1 MKSNYVEKYHKKR
14 KKKFLEFYFKGLT
27 YPRTTVSELY
37 QLLKEVFMR
46 AIQIEKPKYSNKT
59 IEYINDVN
67 NFGIL
72 LENYPR
78 ASAEEIL
85 SGVIPHVLEKK

>member
-1 MKSNYVEKYHKKR
+1 
-14 KKKFLEFYFKGLT
+14 
-27 YPRTTVSELY
+27 
-37 QLLKEVFMR
+37 MR

-67 NFGIL
+67 NFWNIVWK
-72 LENYPR
+72 NYPR

-85 SGVIPHVLEKK
+85 SGIYHIVLEKK